1 MKNNSSDF
9 ISAASERLR
18 KSPEDI
24 AESAK
29 SGNVDSLTEN
39 LSPSEQKKIKEIL
52 GDPEKTRQILEN
64 PQVQKLI
71 RMFGGNG

>member
-9 ISAASERLR
+9 MRTASEKLR

-24 AESAK
+24 AQSAK
-29 SGNVDSLTEN
+29 AGDVDSLMEN
-39 LSPSEQKKIKEIL
+39 LSPEQQKKIKEIL
-52 GDPEKTRQILEN
+52 GNPDKTRQILEN

-71 RMFGGNG
+71 RMFGSNG